1 MPTER
6 RTVVVPRWQTRS
18 CLFLYCIWQQ
28 QFHIVGGLF
37 GEDFSFSLILLSV
50 QRCFWQREFKCL
62 MYDPKCRLF
71 LMQTARTNFIRV
83 SWQMAN
89 YICCCFLQQQFLTV
103 WGGLVCILA
112 FHLNYCISRQ
122 VFLQCVLMPGTR
134 PQMQSV
140 VGADSKKDVRC
151 AQLAEREGYRHFL
164 IAFERSSSIQF
175 EGGSTWIPAF

>member
-1 MPTER
+1 
-6 RTVVVPRWQTRS
+6 
-18 CLFLYCIWQQ
+18 
-28 QFHIVGGLF
+28 
-37 GEDFSFSLILLSV
+37 
-50 QRCFWQREFKCL
+50 

-71 LMQTARTNFIRV
+71 LVQTARTKFIRV

-151 AQLAEREGYRHFL
+151 AQLSEREGYRHFL

-175 EGGSTWIPAF
+175 EGGSMWIPAFFIILIYIYIYIYIYTKRFLQWSSDARGKTPNAWCCLC

>member
-1 MPTER
+1 M
-6 RTVVVPRWQTRS
+6 Q
-18 CLFLYCIWQQ
+18 
-28 QFHIVGGLF
+28 IV
-37 GEDFSFSLILLSV
+37 LSADSENQV
-50 QRCFWQREFKCL
+50 HSSQLADGKL
-62 MYDPKCRLF
+62 H
-71 LMQTARTNFIRV
+71 V
-83 SWQMAN
+83 
-89 YICCCFLQQQFLTV
+89 CCFLQQQFLTV

-164 IAFERSSSIQF
+164 IAFERSSSIQL
-175 EGGSTWIPAF
+175 EGGSMWIPAF